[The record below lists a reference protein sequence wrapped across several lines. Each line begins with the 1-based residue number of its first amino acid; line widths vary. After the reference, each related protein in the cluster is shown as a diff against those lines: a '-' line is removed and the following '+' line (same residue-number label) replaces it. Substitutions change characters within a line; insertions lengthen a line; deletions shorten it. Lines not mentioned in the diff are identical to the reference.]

1 MKKKAVIAVLAGAM
15 TLACSSLQAA
25 ELTIMWYETDKNES
39 AVLKQLLNEYTQQHP
54 QTTFNLQLVPYDNV
68 IQKFRQYAASGS
80 GMPDISKTSS
90 MEAVIRPYLVD
101 FNQYFGKDYLNHY
114 IKGWADGARLGDKA
128 IAAPLYVT
136 STGLLLNADA
146 FKKAGVAL
154 PDVQQGWTWEEFL
167 PKIKDVAQKAHV
179 RYPLVWDVSASRWII
194 HEYHYGNHVFSTEPP
209 YKVVMDKQKAAD
221 TLAGFVK
228 IADEY
233 MPRGQWSG
241 SSADNPKELFIGGQ
255 AVAWMTGSWQLSSL
269 AQRAKF
275 DWRAGYT
282 PRGTVKSSVY
292 GGEYV
297 VAFNTSQH
305 LDESTRVVKWLTS
318 PDVLKRLSVPIGMI
332 PATLSDEPVKYEDP
346 KISQAMA
353 LMQHELVESPAYAA
367 ADQANEAMQFVWAP
381 MKDAVMQAVTHQIT
395 PEQAI
400 EKIMKAAQD
409 GLGASQ

>member
-1 MKKKAVIAVLAGAM
+1 MKKQVAIAVLTGAI

-25 ELTIMWYETDKNES
+25 ELTVMWYETDKNES
-39 AVLKQLLNEYTQQHP
+39 TILKTLLSEYTQQHP
-54 QTTFNLQLVPYDNV
+54 ATTFNLQLVPYDNV

-101 FNQYFGKDYLNHY
+101 FNQYFGKDYLDHY
-114 IKGWADGARLGDKA
+114 IKGWADGARLDGKA

-154 PDVQQGWTWEEFL
+154 PDMKTGWTWEEFL
-167 PKIKDVAQKAHV
+167 PKIKEVAQKAHI

-194 HEYHYGNHVFSTEPP
+194 HEYQYGNYVFSTQPP
-209 YKVVMDKQKAAD
+209 YKVVMDKQKAAK
-221 TLAGFVK
+221 TLADFVH

-233 MPRGQWSG
+233 LPRGQWSG
-241 SSADNPKELFIGGQ
+241 ASSDNPKELFIGGQ

-282 PRGTVKSSVY
+282 PKGTVSSSVY

-305 LDESTRVVKWLTS
+305 LQETTDVVKWLTS
-318 PDVLKRLSVPIGMI
+318 PAILKRLSVPIGMI
-332 PATLSDEPVKYEDP
+332 PATLSDEPIDYNNA

-353 LMQHELVESPAYAA
+353 QMQRELVDSPAYAA
-367 ADQANEAMQFVWAP
+367 TDQANQAMQFVWAP
-381 MKDAVMQAVTHQIT
+381 IKDAVMQAVTHQIT

-400 EKIMKAAQD
+400 DKITKAASD
-409 GLGASQ
+409 GLEAAK